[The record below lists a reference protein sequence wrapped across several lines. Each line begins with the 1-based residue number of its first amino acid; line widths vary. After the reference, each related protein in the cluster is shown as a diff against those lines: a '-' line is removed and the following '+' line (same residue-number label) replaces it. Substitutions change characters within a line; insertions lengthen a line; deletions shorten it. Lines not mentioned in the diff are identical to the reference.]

1 MKKTIRLTES
11 ELTRL
16 VKRIVNE
23 NMYDNTLY
31 SDIMSVIRSSNS
43 SHEETVDILKSIVD
57 EMESSRRVRRG
68 AEMRFRDNMNEDF
81 EEMSFEENEPKKLS
95 FEDWADV
102 WLSLRKQ
109 YGETFIHPL
118 FTFNNEVYQVF
129 TGMNL
134 DFIPK
139 NDGEYLEVLDEYRN
153 PRNWSDDIEKG
164 YEILDRVENRL
175 RDRIENSDAGLR
187 FDTNDKYRFRIY
199 KI

>member
-1 MKKTIRLTES
+1 MKKTIKLTES

-68 AEMRFRDNMNEDF
+68 AEMRFRDDMNEEE
-81 EEMSFEENEPKKLS
+81 EEMSFEETEPKRLS

-102 WLSLRKQ
+102 WRNLRRQ
-109 YGETFIHPL
+109 YGESFYALTTL
-118 FTFNNEVYQVF
+118 V
-129 TGMNL
+129 
-134 DFIPK
+134 K
-139 NDGEYLEVLDEYRN
+139 
-153 PRNWSDDIEKG
+153 
-164 YEILDRVENRL
+164 
-175 RDRIENSDAGLR
+175 IENSQFLQE
-187 FDTNDKYRFRIY
+187 
-199 KI
+199 

>member
-1 MKKTIRLTES
+1 MKKSIRLTES
-11 ELTRL
+11 ELTTL
-16 VKRIVNE
+16 VKRMVNE

-43 SHEETVDILKSIVD
+43 SNEETVDILKSIVD

-81 EEMSFEENEPKKLS
+81 DEMSFEENEPKKLS

-102 WLSLRKQ
+102 WRKLRRQ
-109 YGETFIHPL
+109 YGETFLRPDEFGQNRDFPI
-118 FTFNNEVYQVF
+118 F

-139 NDGEYLEVLDEYRN
+139 NDGEYLEVMDFYRD
-153 PRNWSDDIEKG
+153 PKNWSDDREKG

-175 RDRIENSDAGLR
+175 RDRIENSDAELR
-187 FDTNDKYRFRIY
+187 FDSDNNYRFKIY
-199 KI
+199 KK

>member
-1 MKKTIRLTES
+1 MKKTIRLTET
-11 ELTRL
+11 ELTNL

-43 SHEETVDILKSIVD
+43 SNKETVDILKSIVD

-68 AEMRFRDNMNEDF
+68 AEMRFRDEMNEDF
-81 EEMSFEENEPKKLS
+81 EEMSFEENEPKRLS

-102 WLSLRKQ
+102 WRNLRRQ
-109 YGETFIHPL
+109 YGESFLRPDEFGQNRDFPI
-118 FTFNNEVYQVF
+118 F

-139 NDGEYLEVLDEYRN
+139 NDGEYLEVMDFYRDPN
-153 PRNWSDDIEKG
+153 NWSEDREKG

-175 RDRIENSDAGLR
+175 RDGIKNSDAELR
-187 FDTNDKYRFRIY
+187 FDSDNNYRFKIY
-199 KI
+199 KK

>member
-11 ELTRL
+11 ELTTL

-31 SDIMSVIRSSNS
+31 SDIMSVIRSSNTS
-43 SHEETVDILKSIVD
+43 NEEIVDILKSIVD

-68 AEMRFRDNMNEDF
+68 VEKKFMGDMNEDF

-102 WLSLRKQ
+102 WRKLRRQ
-109 YGETFIHPL
+109 YGETFLRPDEFGQNRDFPI
-118 FTFNNEVYQVF
+118 F

-139 NDGEYLEVLDEYRN
+139 NDGEYLEVMDFYRS
-153 PRNWSDDIEKG
+153 PKNWSDDIEKG

-175 RDRIENSDAGLR
+175 KDRIENSDAGLR
-187 FDTNDKYRFRIY
+187 FDSDDKFRFRIY
-199 KI
+199 KK

>member
-43 SHEETVDILKSIVD
+43 SNEETIDILKSIVD

-68 AEMRFRDNMNEDF
+68 AEMRFRDEMNEDF
-81 EEMSFEENEPKKLS
+81 EEMSFEENEPKRLS

-102 WLSLRKQ
+102 WRNLRRQ
-109 YGETFIHPL
+109 YGESFLRPDEFGQNKDFPI
-118 FTFNNEVYQVF
+118 F

-139 NDGEYLEVLDEYRN
+139 NDGEYLEVMDFYRDPN
-153 PRNWSDDIEKG
+153 NWSDIREKG

-175 RDRIENSDAGLR
+175 RERIENSDAGLR
-187 FDTNDKYRFRIY
+187 FDSNDRYRFRIY
-199 KI
+199 KN